1 MNKEKIIES
10 VDNIISN
17 LQKQKKLINH
27 IQDILNCQPYKEDG
41 YIVKLTKT
49 RRKINGKHKP

>member
-17 LQKQKKLINH
+17 LQKQRELLNQM
-27 IQDILNCQPYKEDG
+27 QDILNGQHYEEDG
-41 YIVKLTKT
+41 YEVKLTKT
-49 RRKINGKHKP
+49 RRKINGKHKS